1 MDLQPTEMVLSSGTG
16 TPLFFVPMLKIFQTM
31 EADVKMEL
39 VPTTA
44 GTAVSRVEAVNLS
57 GVTKNLIKC
66 RAMVSDLWECV
77 VTSYAQTFPET
88 NDVNDNT
95 LDTFK
100 DLCGRLG
107 IEIMNLTSDVM
118 EATILDTNFKEI

>member
-1 MDLQPTEMVLSSGTG
+1 M
-16 TPLFFVPMLKIFQTM
+16 K
-31 EADVKMEL
+31 ADVKMEL

-44 GTAVSRVEAVNLS
+44 GTAVSRVETANLS
-57 GVTKNLIKC
+57 DVTKNLIKC

-88 NDVNDNT
+88 NDINDNT
-95 LDTFK
+95 LDNFK

-107 IEIMNLTSDVM
+107 IEIMILTSDVM
-118 EATILDTNFKEI
+118 EATILDTDFKEI